1 MVYFLYGFYDIF
13 SLTELAYR
21 VLFDIKLPYPS
32 PSVTVSFIGVWITL
46 ILIVVLSYK
55 FGVLLA
61 VWVFC
66 KLRTSAESTRTL
78 RFLWH
83 NNYLLFDIKNA
94 LGLFQE
100 HLIIFRYYNYITLP
114 YSHSI
119 TFTLIYSHLLKILSK
134 LNALS

>member
-46 ILIVVLSYK
+46 IFIVVLGYEL
-55 FGVLLA
+55 GVFIA

-66 KLRTSAESTRTL
+66 KLRATAESTRTL
-78 RFLWH
+78 GFLWH
-83 NNYLLFDIKNA
+83 NYYLHINL
-94 LGLFQE
+94 
-100 HLIIFRYYNYITLP
+100 T
-114 YSHSI
+114 S
-119 TFTLIYSHLLKILSK
+119 TILREGF
-134 LNALS
+134 L